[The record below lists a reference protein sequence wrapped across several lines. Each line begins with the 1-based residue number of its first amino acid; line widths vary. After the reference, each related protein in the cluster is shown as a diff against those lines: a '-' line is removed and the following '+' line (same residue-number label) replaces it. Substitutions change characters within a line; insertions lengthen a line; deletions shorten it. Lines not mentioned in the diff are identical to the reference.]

1 MENINPDL
9 VKKIAIVLCSI
20 GVCVTVLFIVVFPYL
35 NRGEGDPY
43 FAFTEVPVNETFNSS
58 IIHLEDKD
66 FIDVRGLDVKEENGK
81 IAVIIFRYSDTIPE
95 MSIQDF
101 NDKYGSRLSDP
112 SSGKY
117 LEYKGIYYYAVR
129 LIP

>member
-1 MENINPDL
+1 MEKINPDL

-20 GVCVTVLFIVVFPYL
+20 GVCATVLFIGVFPYL

-43 FAFTEVPVNETFNSS
+43 FMFTEVPVNETFNSS
-58 IIHLEDKD
+58 IIHLEDQD
-66 FIDVRGLDVKEENGK
+66 IIDVQGLDVKQEHGK

-101 NDKYGSRLSDP
+101 YDKYGSRLSDP
-112 SSGKY
+112 SSRKY
-117 LEYKGIYYYAVR
+117 LEYKGI
-129 LIP
+129 